1 MKRILLVLLSAPFL
15 FSCDRTELSREY
27 YSDGRLKSEA
37 EVKNGL
43 KNGLMSTYFPSGA
56 IKSKQLYKNDTLNG
70 LGTFFN
76 IEGKI
81 DSTITYENGK
91 PNGEYLKFYPNGNV
105 AGRGN
110 FVNGKNHGL
119 YYQYDPVDSGRVLRE
134 AYLIPVRGS
143 TMRYYVRRIDPTG
156 GKEDEYRS
164 IGIHLPATVK
174 LKDTVNV
181 KFNMLDENMQDSVVV
196 VVGEFDDD
204 FNLRSQA
211 DTVSIKK
218 GSGNYRFIV
227 KKYGIQFLRGEVIN
241 YAAKVYRDSSVI
253 YTTYGYFEEKVIVN

>member
-1 MKRILLVLLSAPFL
+1 MRRILLVLLSASFL

-43 KNGLMSTYFPSGA
+43 KNGLMSTYFPNGT

-70 LGTFFN
+70 TGTFFN

-81 DSTITYENGK
+81 DSIITYERGK
-91 PNGEYLKFYPNGNV
+91 LNGEYQKFYPNGNI

-143 TMRYYVRRIDPTG
+143 ILHYYVKKINPAG
-156 GKEDEYRS
+156 EGVDEYRS
-164 IGIHLPATVK
+164 IGIHLPSVVK

-181 KFNMLDENMQDSVVV
+181 EFNVLDMNAQDSVLV
-196 VVGEFDDD
+196 VVGEFDDE
-204 FNLRSQA
+204 FNLRSRA
-211 DTVSIKK
+211 DTISIKK
-218 GSGNYRFIV
+218 GSATYRFVV
-227 KKYGIQFLRGEVIN
+227 KKSGMQLLRGEVIN
-241 YAAKVYRDSSVI
+241 YTTKVYRDSSVT
-253 YTTYGYFEEKVIVN
+253 YTAYGYFEEKVIAN